1 MISAM
6 TDLQARERRMRGS
19 RRRSRAGAR
28 GVDGDRLPNAHRV
41 AVLALEDVV
50 TFDLATPF
58 QLLREHY
65 ELALCAPQA
74 GPVQT
79 TSGFPLVAARGLDAL
94 AQADT
99 VLVPGFAP
107 REWPPPQRA
116 LDALREAH
124 ARGARLASICTGAF
138 ALGAAGLLDGRRA
151 TTHWRHAR
159 RLAEL
164 YPRAR
169 IDPDV
174 LYVDDGDLLTS
185 AGVAAGIDLCL
196 HLLRRDH
203 GVEAAN
209 AAARQTVVA
218 PHRAG
223 GQAQFIER
231 PVPPHDDGGLEA
243 TRAWALAHLDHSLTV
258 AQLARHACTSERTF
272 SRRFRAET
280 GTTPLRWLHEQ
291 RVAQA
296 RRLLEASDLPV
307 EQVARRCGF
316 GSAAI
321 LRQHFRRATAT
332 TPTAYRRT
340 FGGSDGST
348 SQRPPVR

>member
-1 MISAM
+1 MRMISAM
-6 TDLQARERRMRGS
+6 IGGRADGGRPSAPD
-19 RRRSRAGAR
+19 AGAR
-28 GVDGDRLPNAHRV
+28 RSCDGIPRHRI

-50 TFDLATPF
+50 LFDLATPF
-58 QLLREHY
+58 QLLQRHY
-65 ELALCAPQA
+65 ELTLCVAQP

-79 TSGFPLVAARGLDAL
+79 TSGFPIVASHGLDAL
-94 AQADT
+94 AEADT

-107 REWPPPQRA
+107 REWPPPQQA
-116 LDALREAH
+116 LDALQAAH

-138 ALGAAGLLDGRRA
+138 ALGAAGLLDGRPA
-151 TTHWRHAR
+151 TTHWRHAAQ
-159 RLAEL
+159 LAQL
-164 YPRAR
+164 FPRAHV
-169 IDPDV
+169 DADV

-209 AAARQTVVA
+209 RAARQTVVA

-231 PVPPHDDGGLEA
+231 AVPPTDDGSLEA
-243 TRAWALAHLDHSLTV
+243 TRAYALQRLDEPLTV
-258 AQLARHACTSERTF
+258 AQLARHAHTSERTF
-272 SRRFRAET
+272 NRRFRQET
-280 GTTPLRWLHEQ
+280 GTTPLKWLHAQ
-291 RVAQA
+291 RVDHA
-296 RRLLEASDLPV
+296 RRLLEASELPV
-307 EQVARRCGF
+307 EQVAQRCGF

-321 LRQHFRRATAT
+321 LRQHFRRATST

-340 FGGSDGST
+340 FAGSVGST
-348 SQRPPVR
+348 PQRPPVR